1 MALTHAVSG
10 EIVRLESLE
19 TKYSQALV
27 KTDQFEAIHLVV
39 AAGASLPPH
48 QVAGQLT
55 LHCLT
60 GCVKLTLAD
69 GQSKNL
75 AAGDWLYLE
84 GAAEHGVEGME
95 DSTLLL
101 TILF

>member
-1 MALTHAVSG
+1 M
-10 EIVRLESLE
+10 
-19 TKYSQALV
+19 
-27 KTDQFEAIHLVV
+27 
-39 AAGASLPPH
+39 
-48 QVAGQLT
+48 T

-84 GAAEHGVEGME
+84 GAAEHDVEGME